1 VFTHDSVR
9 LSTIADV
16 VATYT
21 ELRAA
26 QRSLA
31 ITERTL
37 ETREETVRIER
48 ARYEGGDTDELTL
61 RQAESELEATRALVP
76 QQRQR
81 VAQLQTA
88 LGVLVGM
95 TPRELTQELDF
106 GEGSLSDIQLP
117 DEVPEVL
124 PSDLLERR
132 PDLRAAEA
140 AIIAATEEVGVA
152 QAQRLPS
159 FNLNGSMDWCGHWS
173 RTTFS
178 PGLPKPGRSGPQ
190 YWVRLSTS
198 GVTKPGWKR
207 PRAYVTRLRPS
218 TG

>member
-21 ELRAA
+21 GVTR
-26 QRSLA
+26 RSALPPA

-81 VAQLQTA
+81 VAVQLQTA

-106 GEGSLSDIQLP
+106 GEGSLQ
-117 DEVPEVL
+117 
-124 PSDLLERR
+124 
-132 PDLRAAEA
+132 
-140 AIIAATEEVGVA
+140 
-152 QAQRLPS
+152 
-159 FNLNGSMDWCGHWS
+159 
-173 RTTFS
+173 
-178 PGLPKPGRSGPQ
+178 
-190 YWVRLSTS
+190 
-198 GVTKPGWKR
+198 
-207 PRAYVTRLRPS
+207 
-218 TG
+218 